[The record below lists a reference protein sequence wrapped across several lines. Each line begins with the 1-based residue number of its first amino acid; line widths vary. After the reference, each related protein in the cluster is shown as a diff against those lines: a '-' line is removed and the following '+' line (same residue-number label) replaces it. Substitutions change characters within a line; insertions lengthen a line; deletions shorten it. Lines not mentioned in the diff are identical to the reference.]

1 MRVLLVDDD
10 ELFGQLLRG
19 FLDEQGWVL
28 QRVNG
33 GRDAL
38 RQWNELAPD
47 LLLTEIESE
56 QMDGLEFI
64 EEVRQEADPPPIVIC
79 SRVPGVRTWAP
90 SVLDQLGVAAAV
102 VRPVGFGELFDVL
115 QSVAEGR
122 G

>member
-19 FLDEQGWVL
+19 YLHEQGWSL
-28 QRVNG
+28 ERVTD

-38 RQWNELAPD
+38 RRWDELAPD
-47 LLLTEIESE
+47 LLLTELESE

-64 EEVRQEADPPPIVIC
+64 EEVRRVETPPPIVIC
-79 SRVPGVRTWAP
+79 TRVPGVRHWDR

-102 VRPVGFGELFDVL
+102 VRPVGFPALFDALLDV
-115 QSVAEGR
+115 VGP
-122 G
+122 